1 MPYDTTMVP
10 KHTDRLQG
18 TNGIAQNSSF
28 GNRQNRATTTSNP
41 PHSQHTKP
49 SPDDPRTKNPDAY
62 SMWHDNPA
70 RPRLSGY
77 TQANLNA
84 TCHPHGRSL
93 PDDTKP
99 DPSIDVLRMVSPD
112 TGPYNMVP

>member
-18 TNGIAQNSSF
+18 THDIAQNSSL
-28 GNRQNRATTTSNP
+28 GNRQNRAATTSNP
-41 PHSQHTKP
+41 PHSQRTKA
-49 SPDDPRTKNPDAY
+49 SPDDPLTKNPDAY

-77 TQANLNA
+77 TQAKVNA
-84 TCHPHGRSL
+84 TCQPHGRSL
-93 PDDTKP
+93 TDDTKS
-99 DPSIDVLRMVSPD
+99 DPSIDALRMVSPD